1 MDHPLI
7 LLISVIAGAATQ
19 ELFWWY
25 NIRHK
30 LTLKRYKN
38 LIRSRGYWIT
48 SFAMVLV
55 TAAGVMLW
63 KRNTIDNYEALDF
76 FVFGVAIPILIKEL
90 VSIAGKKERKIGAY
104 SSSSINSYFL
114 MGVHD

>member
-7 LLISVIAGAATQ
+7 LLFSVIAGAAIQ

-38 LIRSRGYWIT
+38 LIRSRGYWLT
-48 SFAMVLV
+48 SFAMVFA

-63 KRNTIDNYEALDF
+63 KRETIENYEMVDF

-90 VSIAGKKERKIGAY
+90 ISIAGKKERKIGAY

-114 MGVHD
+114 MGIRD